1 MKRFLFLI
9 VLMMGLIVSCGGSDI
24 TLPNKNIKVEGD
36 VLTFKGKPFTG
47 KIKVNLADKVQGY
60 NGYISFKEG
69 HLDGVTDLNNEKAKE
84 QVKFTVVE
92 GKFDGEMLM
101 NDPKQGIAMTLNTD
115 KGKITKIVAD
125 IQGIL
130 TYDLTFTDGLA
141 NGSFEIQGQ
150 KIEFKDGIGKIE
162 GQPGEAKLT
171 INQETGDMEI
181 ESIMNGK
188 SQGKQTIPNQLT
200 PEFLEK
206 FLFQSIISVNR

>member
-9 VLMMGLIVSCGGSDI
+9 ILMLGLIVSCGGSDI
-24 TLPNKNIKVEGD
+24 TLPNKNIKVEGN
-36 VLTFKGKPFTG
+36 VLTLKGKPFTG

-60 NGYISFKEG
+60 DGFISFKEG
-69 HLDGVTDLNNEKAKE
+69 HLDGLTDLKNEKEKV
-84 QVKFTVVE
+84 QIKFTVVE
-92 GKFDGEMLM
+92 GKFDGEMIM
-101 NDPKQGIAMTLNTD
+101 NDPNQGITMTLNND

-125 IQGIL
+125 IQGFL
-130 TYDLTFTDGLA
+130 TYDLTFNDGLA
-141 NGSFEIQGQ
+141 NGSFDIQGQ
-150 KIEFKDGIGKIE
+150 KIEFKDGIGKVD

-181 ESIMNGK
+181 ESIMNGQ

-206 FLFQSIISVNR
+206 YLFQSIMSVNR